1 MTFEAKTLVPLPRR
15 PDAIVP
21 PTGFRRLEGSYAI
34 AVPAKHMLLPWPGL
48 EHIGLASVVALSA
61 PWDFLMLGRLAAI
74 LRQRYADLIWTRLTA
89 RDDDPGQLLLTV
101 LGALTRRHAVP
112 SAEVWRTATH
122 WARRGDWRRAYH
134 LLGEVLSAAAARP
147 AALVL
152 EDAEQLD
159 SSRSPPFSLLVR
171 SLKSAVPDGL
181 DIILA
186 GCVQRSWHPSVDGVV
201 LGPEQLRLDYQTA
214 ERGAAAAGLE
224 LTPTT
229 LDRIVAV
236 TDGAGAALEA
246 TFSAG
251 AALGSAALAEVIT
264 RVSNRQELLAEL
276 CGRLLADSDDDTRS
290 ALAAATRLGVWH
302 PAIAARAGREAYQA
316 GDLTSSPWWLDLA
329 DGWRQLTHA
338 WRGPLRSAAGLTGLD
353 PAELTV
359 VGDHLDREGAAEQAL
374 FLYQE
379 ARAADRVADSAA
391 KVAGGLASVGSWTAL
406 AQLGEQMARAS
417 AAAVLDPA
425 GAEDAD
431 VQPSGWRRLPHRIL
445 RTSPWHR
452 RGLPPR
458 RLTARETADRA
469 PAGSVAA
476 EPRSAAAV
484 HQLGE
489 LRVAFGDRCVETW
502 ASGRGRAV
510 FEYLVIHRHSRVR
523 RDRLMAVFWPES
535 SADAARNSLNVAIHG
550 LRQTLRAAAGDRPI
564 VICKERSYFIEPD
577 LVIWVDVEA
586 FEERLK
592 SAEQHLNN
600 HEAAQAQTDFEMA
613 VSLYQGDF
621 LADDPDES
629 WGIITRE
636 HLRLRYLDALDQLAR
651 LRFSAGD
658 YVGCAE
664 SCLRILSYDSCREDA
679 HCLLMRCHSRRGQPQ
694 LALRQYHSCA
704 AALHQEL
711 QLSPAPSTT
720 ELFYRIQRRESV

>member
-34 AVPAKHMLLPWPGL
+34 AVPAQHMLLPWPGL

-61 PWDFLMLGRLAAI
+61 PWDFLMLGRLAAL

-229 LDRIVAV
+229 LERIVAV

-251 AALGSAALAEVIT
+251 AALGSAALVEVIT

-338 WRGPLRSAAGLTGLD
+338 WRGPL
-353 PAELTV
+353 
-359 VGDHLDREGAAEQAL
+359 
-374 FLYQE
+374 
-379 ARAADRVADSAA
+379 
-391 KVAGGLASVGSWTAL
+391 
-406 AQLGEQMARAS
+406 
-417 AAAVLDPA
+417 
-425 GAEDAD
+425 
-431 VQPSGWRRLPHRIL
+431 
-445 RTSPWHR
+445 
-452 RGLPPR
+452 
-458 RLTARETADRA
+458 
-469 PAGSVAA
+469 
-476 EPRSAAAV
+476 
-484 HQLGE
+484 
-489 LRVAFGDRCVETW
+489 
-502 ASGRGRAV
+502 
-510 FEYLVIHRHSRVR
+510 
-523 RDRLMAVFWPES
+523 
-535 SADAARNSLNVAIHG
+535 
-550 LRQTLRAAAGDRPI
+550 
-564 VICKERSYFIEPD
+564 
-577 LVIWVDVEA
+577 
-586 FEERLK
+586 
-592 SAEQHLNN
+592 
-600 HEAAQAQTDFEMA
+600 
-613 VSLYQGDF
+613 
-621 LADDPDES
+621 
-629 WGIITRE
+629 
-636 HLRLRYLDALDQLAR
+636 
-651 LRFSAGD
+651 
-658 YVGCAE
+658 
-664 SCLRILSYDSCREDA
+664 
-679 HCLLMRCHSRRGQPQ
+679 
-694 LALRQYHSCA
+694 
-704 AALHQEL
+704 
-711 QLSPAPSTT
+711 
-720 ELFYRIQRRESV
+720 